1 MISEISGLA
10 DLFMVFT
17 SFVLSILYTPFQ
29 LESILLK
36 HMGHVEMRTK
46 QKKQQ
51 SKSESMLSKVLDLQS
66 IAKIISEV
74 TSYHKL
80 KLSAYWI
87 ISH

>member
-1 MISEISGLA
+1 
-10 DLFMVFT
+10 
-17 SFVLSILYTPFQ
+17 
-29 LESILLK
+29 
-36 HMGHVEMRTK
+36 MGHVEMRTK

-66 IAKIISEV
+66 ISKIISEV

-80 KLSAYWI
+80 RLSAYWI